1 MMHHYVNVGS
11 SFDNYSFAS
20 EKDVLEAGSTVY
32 IYEEIQDPQGNIC
45 VEHIHQVT
53 MVKCISTIEVEETYK
68 SRIEG

>member
-20 EKDVLEAGSTVY
+20 EKMYLKRV
-32 IYEEIQDPQGNIC
+32 PQYTFMKKFKIHKVTFG

-53 MVKCISTIEVEETYK
+53 MVHKHTIEVEETYK